1 MPTKHE
7 AILKRRDVYEIDP
20 RGIEVAAGWNPR
32 TDFSG
37 EEELRDSIIE
47 NGVVEPLTVK
57 MDDGRIVL
65 VDGERRLRATLRAI
79 AEGHEIQ
86 SVPAIIARR
95 SISDPEAMILAILKN
110 DGKPLTAAEEAEA
123 FRRLAA
129 WGMAQKDIAR
139 RIGRSQSYVSGRLAL
154 IDAAPEVKAA
164 LAKKE
169 IRVKAANR
177 IVQKA
182 GGSVERQREELEEVK
197 KSNGDGFK
205 TMPRP
210 KIEKLMAEYRGVN
223 TEHMNDHAK
232 AFNEGVVAGLSMVFF
247 NSPEIK
253 PEWTKSN

>member
-20 RGIEVAAGWNPR
+20 RGIEVAKGWNPR

-47 NGVVEPLTVK
+47 NGVVEPLTVR

-65 VDGERRLRATLRAI
+65 LDGERRLRATLRAI
-79 AEGHEIQ
+79 AEGHDIQ

-123 FRRLAA
+123 FRRLVA
-129 WGMAQKDIAR
+129 WGMNQTDIAR
-139 RIGRSQSYVSGRLAL
+139 RVGRSQSYVSGRLAL
-154 IDAAPEVKAA
+154 IDAAPEVKEA

-169 IRVKAANR
+169 IKVKAANR
-177 IVQKA
+177 IVAKA
-182 GGSVERQREELEEVK
+182 GGSVERQREELK
-197 KSNGDGFK
+197 RAKDSNGDGFK
-205 TMPRP
+205 TMPRT
-210 KIEKLMAEYRGVN
+210 KIEKLIAEYREVK
-223 TEHMNDHAK
+223 TDHMNERAVEFI
-232 AFNEGVVAGLSMVFF
+232 AGVIAGLSMVFF

-253 PEWTKSN
+253 PEWTKLN

>member
-20 RGIEVAAGWNPR
+20 RGIEVAKGWNPR

-47 NGVVEPLTVK
+47 NGVVEPLTVR
-57 MDDGRIVL
+57 MDDNRIIL

-79 AEGHEIQ
+79 AEGHEIK

-129 WGMAQKDIAR
+129 WGMNQKDIAR
-139 RIGRSQSYVSGRLAL
+139 RIGRSQPYVSGRLAL
-154 IDAAPEVKAA
+154 IDAAPEVREA
-164 LAKKE
+164 LARKE
-169 IRVKAANR
+169 IKVNAANR
-177 IVQKA
+177 IVAKA
-182 GGSVERQREELEEVK
+182 GGSVERQREELK
-197 KSNGDGFK
+197 KTRESNGDGFK
-205 TMPRP
+205 TMTRP
-210 KIEKLMAEYRGVN
+210 KIEKLIAEYRGVK
-223 TEHMNDHAK
+223 TDKMNERAVG
-232 AFNEGVVAGLSMVFF
+232 FNEGVIAGLSMVFF
-247 NSPEIK
+247 NSPEIN
-253 PEWTKSN
+253 PEWTKLN